1 MANGEGCRIIML
13 IAAAPSAQIP
23 VEEALRI
30 FNQSQIFLCLGAAIV
45 TVGLLAAA
53 FYVLRRQWK
62 DPALLWFSIFAVLY
76 GVRLCIHHQPMWQLG
91 ERRPLLN
98 WITIAIGYLVPVPAF
113 LFFRTL
119 KLLNP
124 IGRML
129 MAIVSPVL
137 VLLSL
142 LALYIGPSHLLASI
156 NNAVVTVSLA
166 IFAAELVFNRTASK
180 DTRLIHR
187 GLTVFLLSAL
197 YENLADYVHLPYF
210 NIEPFAFVVLLISL
224 GVVAGRRT
232 LSREQQLTV
241 IEKEL
246 QIAQRIQRAI
256 LPHAFPP
263 SPHFRVA
270 ACYQPM
276 RVVAGDF
283 YDYLQP
289 TSTEAGLLIADVS
302 GHGVPAALIASM
314 VKVVA
319 ASLSPMA
326 GDPAKVLHRMNA
338 ELQGNVENQ
347 FVTAAYAYLNADT
360 GELRYGAAAHPPL
373 LLLRDGTVQAIE
385 ENGLLLGAFDFAQ
398 YTSRTI
404 PLRTG
409 DRIVLYTDGL
419 LEGTNA
425 AGEEF
430 GPERL
435 AATLLGSRGLEPSEC
450 AERAVEAVQQWS
462 ASQTDDLTVLVC
474 DYIAEAAA

>member
-1 MANGEGCRIIML
+1 MANGEGCCTIML
-13 IAAAPSAQIP
+13 IAAAPRAQIP
-23 VEEALRI
+23 VEDALHL

-45 TVGLLAAA
+45 TVGVLAAS
-53 FYVLRRQWK
+53 FYMLRRQWK
-62 DPALLWFSIFAVLY
+62 DPALLWFSIFAILY

-91 ERRPLLN
+91 VRHPLLN
-98 WITIAIGYLVPVPAF
+98 WITVGIGYLVPVPAF
-113 LFFRTL
+113 LFFHTL

-142 LALYIGPSHLLASI
+142 LALVIGPSHLLSNI
-156 NNAVVTVSLA
+156 NSLVVTISLA
-166 IFAAELVFNRTASK
+166 IFAVELAFNRTASK
-180 DTRLIHR
+180 DTQLIHR

-197 YENLADYVHLPYF
+197 YENISDYVRIPYF
-210 NIEPFAFVVLLISL
+210 NIEPFAFLVLLVTL
-224 GVVAGRRT
+224 GVIAGRRT
-232 LSREQQLTV
+232 LSREQQLTI

-263 SPHFRVA
+263 SPYFRVA

-276 RVVAGDF
+276 RAVAGDF

-289 TSTEAGLLIADVS
+289 TNSEAGLLIADVS

-326 GDPAKVLHRMNA
+326 ADPAKVLHRMNA

-347 FVTAAYAYLNADT
+347 FVTAAYAYLNAST
-360 GELRYGAAAHPPL
+360 GELRYAAAAHPPL
-373 LLLRDGTVQAIE
+373 LLLRDGVVTAIE
-385 ENGLLLGAFDFAQ
+385 ENGLLLGAFDFAT

-404 PLRTG
+404 QLQTG
-409 DRIVLYTDGL
+409 DRVVLYTDGL
-419 LEGTNA
+419 LEGANA

-435 AATLLGSRGLEPSEC
+435 AATLLNHRSMPPTEC
-450 AERAVEAVQQWS
+450 AEQTVAAVQQWS

-474 DYIAEAAA
+474 DYIAEATA